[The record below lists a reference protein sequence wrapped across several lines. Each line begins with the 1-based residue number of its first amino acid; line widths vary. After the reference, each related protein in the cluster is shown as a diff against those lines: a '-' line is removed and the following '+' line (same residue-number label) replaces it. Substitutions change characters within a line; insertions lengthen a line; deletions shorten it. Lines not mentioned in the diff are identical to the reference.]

1 MHLFINYLDAQKRQL
16 QLAHYFYNSLISMEN
31 NTKSAVHIDVATV
44 VQAFEA
50 LGAHTS
56 SQQVIRSADQYILQ
70 CEQVP

>member
-1 MHLFINYLDAQKRQL
+1 
-16 QLAHYFYNSLISMEN
+16 MEN

-56 SQQVIRSADQYILQ
+56 SQQVIQSADQYILQ